1 MLATATDA
9 RAARASRLRGL
20 YAVTPDLADAVTL
33 RERVDAAITGGAQ
46 AVQYRNKTAPR
57 EQRVAQARVLAELCR
72 SRDVLYIVNDDVELA
87 AEVGADGVHLGR
99 EDGDPSVARLI
110 LGPGP
115 VIGVSCYDDIGRA
128 RAMAD
133 AGADYVAF
141 GSLYPSSVK
150 PGATRASLDL
160 LGRARS
166 LGVRIVGIGG
176 IDAENAAD
184 VIEAGADAVAVINA
198 VFGADDIES
207 AARDIALACERSER
221 DDRY

>member
-9 RAARASRLRGL
+9 RAVRASRLRGL
-20 YAVTPDLADAVTL
+20 YAVTPDIADTLAL
-33 RERVDAAITGGAQ
+33 REGVGAAITGGAQ

-57 EQRVAQARVLAELCR
+57 EQRVVQARVLAELCR

-99 EDGDPSVARLI
+99 DDGDPSVARLI

-115 VIGVSCYDDIGRA
+115 VIGVSCYDDIARA
-128 RAMAD
+128 RVMAD

-150 PGATRASLDL
+150 PAATRASLGL

-198 VFGADDIES
+198 VFGADDIEA

-221 DDRY
+221 DNRY